1 MAKNP
6 LVVVVFALALSVLS
20 GLTIVAC
27 GSEQSELVFQMVAQD
42 GSGQAGRAKPELSR
56 WRPTAPARRSW

>member
-20 GLTIVAC
+20 GFTIVAC
-27 GSEQSELVFQMVAQD
+27 GSEQSELVFQMVAHD
-42 GSGQAGRAKPELSR
+42 GSGQA
-56 WRPTAPARRSW
+56 